1 MNNQLWTIMRIP
13 EEVAEGSEQER
24 LLQRFPTP
32 TVFLEKAYV
41 FCSSLE
47 DAAEPMTVELPSLE
61 SDEDETAEQAAAKQ
75 LTALQA
81 MAVQIETYL
90 DDNNTRCVWLKK
102 GLASQLYKLLVLPTE
117 ADNV

>member
-13 EEVAEGSEQER
+13 EQIAEGSEQER

-47 DAAEPMTVELPSLE
+47 DAAEPMTVELTEDNSLE
-61 SDEDETAEQAAAKQ
+61 EI
-75 LTALQA
+75 
-81 MAVQIETYL
+81 AVQIETYL

-102 GLASQLYKLLVLPTE
+102 GLASQLYKILVSPTE